1 MRRVL
6 ASVWLFVGAL
16 VLVIVVVA
24 LAAPTTSTSAQR
36 VAHLESLIRCPAC
49 EDISVAQSNA
59 PSSVAVRHEISQ
71 RVSDGQSDNEIIAA
85 LEGAYGNNILL
96 SPRGSAL
103 DSLLWIVPAAV
114 VASAVV
120 IGVRLVR
127 RHT

>member
-1 MRRVL
+1 
-6 ASVWLFVGAL
+6 
-16 VLVIVVVA
+16 
-24 LAAPTTSTSAQR
+24 
-36 VAHLESLIRCPAC
+36 
-49 EDISVAQSNA
+49 
-59 PSSVAVRHEISQ
+59 
-71 RVSDGQSDNEIIAA
+71 VSDGQSDNEIIAA